1 MLLRLFVP
9 GFLSANALHFY
20 ALKVQKSGLKQEE
33 TFYLIVL
40 IEHPLYPKT
49 GMGPHHHH
57 NVTTYSV
64 NPEDNGHIPNLD

>member
-49 GMGPHHHH
+49 GMGPHH
-57 NVTTYSV
+57 NVTT
-64 NPEDNGHIPNLD
+64 